1 MRKTVY
7 KWFWA
12 WDFDKEEKWLNE
24 MAAKG
29 LTLCAT
35 HFTKYVF
42 EETDPGAYQIR
53 IELLE
58 KHPTHPESEKYIRF
72 IEETGAEQVS
82 SWIDWVYFR
91 KKTADGPFEL
101 FSDNTSRVRMLNRV
115 IGLLTTLLVL
125 CLVSGGYN
133 LLLYFL
139 WGNTVSLVGLLPLAV
154 SVLLGIGLWRIL
166 KKKKTLAKEQTLFE

>member
-12 WDFDKEEKWLNE
+12 WEFDKEEKWLNE

-29 LTLCAT
+29 LTLVSM
-35 HFTKYVF
+35 HFFKYMF
-42 EETDPGAYQIR
+42 EETDPGEYQIR

-125 CLVSGGYN
+125 CLASGGYN
-133 LLLYFL
+133 LFLYFL